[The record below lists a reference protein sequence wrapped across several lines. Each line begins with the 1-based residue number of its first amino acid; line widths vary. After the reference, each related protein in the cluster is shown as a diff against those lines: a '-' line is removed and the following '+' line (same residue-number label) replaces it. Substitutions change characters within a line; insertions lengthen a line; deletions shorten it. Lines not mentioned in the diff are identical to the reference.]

1 MLKIILNLRLS
12 WTVNFTLMSIMTIL
26 KSSRRTNKN
35 FSFLKLISL
44 IKLTFEENSKMGKLS
59 SEELEI
65 KLPSA

>member
-1 MLKIILNLRLS
+1 
-12 WTVNFTLMSIMTIL
+12 MTIL